1 MASSKSKS
9 ETSKTPSKKQ
19 LERSFEDALGL
30 WTDRLNNW
38 YGLDATI
45 DEVRCAFE
53 KEYRDRLSYDGT
65 SYVDMFFKAEG
76 SWRYSPHLDSADREE
91 LANAVVLHR
100 GNTPL
105 PTYADMGGS
114 SFNLH
119 PAVSVKKK
127 QTLISDY
134 LSVNTQ

>member
-1 MASSKSKS
+1 MT
-9 ETSKTPSKKQ
+9 TSRTINIPSKKQ
-19 LERSFEDALGL
+19 LERSFKFALSF
-30 WTDRLNNW
+30 WTDCLNNW
-38 YGLDATI
+38 YDLDATT
-45 DEVRCAFE
+45 DEVRYAFE